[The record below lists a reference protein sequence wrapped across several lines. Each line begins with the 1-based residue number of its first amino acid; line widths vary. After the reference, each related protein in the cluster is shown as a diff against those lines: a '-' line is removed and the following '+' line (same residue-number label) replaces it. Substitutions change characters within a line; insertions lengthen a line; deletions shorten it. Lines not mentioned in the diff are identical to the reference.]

1 MEQINLKDHVRE
13 AVKANVREQAI
24 AIHDLKVQAKV
35 ERDGKVI
42 DHISPHHK
50 AWRAYTGRK
59 REATL
64 WLAAVHAMKATDRD
78 DTLARLKQA
87 FPKQDVRFLRLEAR
101 RRVAKI
107 MDAQIKALGLDGNRK
122 PYTEVVYA

>member
-1 MEQINLKDHVRE
+1 
-13 AVKANVREQAI
+13 
-24 AIHDLKVQAKV
+24 
-35 ERDGKVI
+35 
-42 DHISPHHK
+42 
-50 AWRAYTGRK
+50 
-59 REATL
+59 
-64 WLAAVHAMKATDRD
+64 MKATDRD